1 MHFQKRLASG
11 LTVVG
16 ERMPHLRSVSVG
28 LWVNAGSLHER
39 PEENGISHFIEHMD
53 FQGTARRSARDIADE
68 MDGVGGNLNAFTAK
82 DCTCFY
88 ATVVDEHLPLALDIL
103 FDMVFHPSL
112 PEDEMEKEKMVVGE
126 EIAMVEDTPEELS
139 GDLLAEAYFG
149 SHPLGQPILGPEENV
164 AAFTRAQ
171 VLDYMNRFYQ
181 PGNMVLSIVGHFSIQ
196 QLDQLLETQLSL
208 VQGIHE
214 ADPVEWT
221 LEDTCTGRIVRT
233 RPVEQVHLNLA
244 LPGLPRQDP
253 LNHSLV
259 VLNNLLGGGMSSRLF
274 QRIREVR
281 GLAYSVYS
289 YPYSYQHCGVMSIY
303 AGLNGENLQ
312 ETLEVTLDE
321 LDQLRMGRFTEGE
334 FARSR
339 EQMKG
344 NYILGLDS
352 PSNRMMGMGKGMLL
366 YQRIH
371 TETEVLRRI
380 NRVTRESVQAAA
392 QRLLQPEAMAVAIVG
407 PGDVNYE
414 GILQAVGIGCRP
426 PAERIA
432 PLAAGN
438 RPGA

>member
-1 MHFQKRLASG
+1 
-11 LTVVG
+11 
-16 ERMPHLRSVSVG
+16 
-28 LWVNAGSLHER
+28 
-39 PEENGISHFIEHMD
+39 
-53 FQGTARRSARDIADE
+53 
-68 MDGVGGNLNAFTAK
+68 
-82 DCTCFY
+82 
-88 ATVVDEHLPLALDIL
+88 
-103 FDMVFHPSL
+103 
-112 PEDEMEKEKMVVGE
+112 
-126 EIAMVEDTPEELS
+126 
-139 GDLLAEAYFG
+139 
-149 SHPLGQPILGPEENV
+149 
-164 AAFTRAQ
+164 
-171 VLDYMNRFYQ
+171 
-181 PGNMVLSIVGHFSIQ
+181 
-196 QLDQLLETQLSL
+196 
-208 VQGIHE
+208 
-214 ADPVEWT
+214 
-221 LEDTCTGRIVRT
+221 
-233 RPVEQVHLNLA
+233 
-244 LPGLPRQDP
+244 
-253 LNHSLV
+253 
-259 VLNNLLGGGMSSRLF
+259 
-274 QRIREVR
+274 
-281 GLAYSVYS
+281 
-289 YPYSYQHCGVMSIY
+289 MSIY